1 MTKPIA
7 IVAGYLARFPLGGH
21 LLSQLHFLAGLQRL
35 GYEVVFIE
43 HYGWTNACYDSRTN
57 TMTDD
62 PSFGLGE
69 VRREFDRIRLW
80 RSCFIDAGGR
90 WHGLSRDEVAA
101 LCRQSAFLFSIAS
114 TTWIDEFRDC
124 KTRIY
129 LDTDPGFTQFKMAT
143 AGNTSCCGY
152 ASPHDFN
159 FHFTIGERIG
169 QPDCPIPTHGLQ
181 WRPTRQP
188 VALDLVQP
196 RFTPHA
202 AHFTTVL
209 NWTAYGSAEYEGQI
223 YGQKDVEMLKLL
235 DLPRKTGPIFE
246 VALAGCNAPAETLR
260 TAGWIVTD
268 PLVASRDVDT
278 YLDYIGNSRGEFS
291 VAKEGYVKTRS
302 GWFSERTASYL
313 ATGKPAIVQDTGFS
327 QIIPCG
333 EGLFAFK
340 TAEDVLLAVDA
351 IEKDYKRHCLAARS
365 VAEEYLHSDKI
376 LGALLRQCGLP
387 ANH

>member
-1 MTKPIA
+1 VTKPIA
-7 IVAGYLARFPLGGH
+7 IVAGYLARYPLGGH

-43 HYGWTNACYDSRTN
+43 HHGWTNACYDSRTN

-90 WHGLSRDEVAA
+90 WHGLSRDEVVA

-129 LDTDPGFTQFKMAT
+129 LDTDPGFTQFKMAN
-143 AGNTSCCGY
+143 ASKMSCAGY

-188 VALDLVQP
+188 VALDLIQP
-196 RFTPHA
+196 RFTPRA
-202 AHFTTVL
+202 MHFTTVL
-209 NWTAYGSAEYEGQI
+209 NWTAYGSAEYAGQV
-223 YGQKDVEMLKLL
+223 YGQKDVEMLKLI
-235 DLPRKTGPIFE
+235 DLPKRTGPIFE
-246 VALAGCNAPAETLR
+246 IALAGATRPPKHCAR
-260 TAGWIVTD
+260 
-268 PLVASRDVDT
+268 
-278 YLDYIGNSRGEFS
+278 RGGS
-291 VAKEGYVKTRS
+291 
-302 GWFSERTASYL
+302 
-313 ATGKPAIVQDTGFS
+313 
-327 QIIPCG
+327 
-333 EGLFAFK
+333 
-340 TAEDVLLAVDA
+340 
-351 IEKDYKRHCLAARS
+351 
-365 VAEEYLHSDKI
+365 
-376 LGALLRQCGLP
+376 
-387 ANH
+387 